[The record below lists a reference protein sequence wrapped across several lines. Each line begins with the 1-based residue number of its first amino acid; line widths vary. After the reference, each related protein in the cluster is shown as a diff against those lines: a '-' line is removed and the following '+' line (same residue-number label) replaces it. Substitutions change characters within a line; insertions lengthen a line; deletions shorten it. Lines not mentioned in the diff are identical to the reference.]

1 MTAKRTSQKQSR
13 WRKLLATKRRR
24 LAMIISV
31 FVILILLIIGIQH
44 STAKKN
50 QSQATFSTMRVT
62 SQPSFNLTGKI
73 ESVETQ
79 VLALPSGKLQSLA
92 VKNGDHVVQGQ
103 AILTMHNDDLQ
114 NQVANLQNQL
124 DQSQSTSSADQTN
137 GPSMQQQLKN
147 ISGKFNQTLVAPYS
161 GYVSIDQSKE
171 DAPVVTLYSD
181 NLQFVGQVSEYDYD
195 KLHQSTD
202 LKVKALATNHI
213 ANTQVNYLATIPTK
227 GTGNNTRYKVT
238 ASVNA
243 NQFMA
248 GQTAKASIK
257 QDGVLIPKKAV
268 CNGKVFIV
276 DANGRVRKTKIS
288 GHAVNS
294 SYVVT
299 NGIDE
304 GDKIVINPSSKLKNN
319 TKVD

>member
-1 MTAKRTSQKQSR
+1 
-13 WRKLLATKRRR
+13 
-24 LAMIISV
+24 
-31 FVILILLIIGIQH
+31 
-44 STAKKN
+44 
-50 QSQATFSTMRVT
+50 MRVT

-73 ESVETQ
+73 EPVETQ

-147 ISGKFNQTLVAPYS
+147 ISGKVNQTLVAPYS

-202 LKVKALATNHI
+202 LKVTALATNHV

-227 GTGNNTRYKVT
+227 GTVNNTRYKVT

-268 CNGKVFIV
+268 RNGKVFIV

-304 GDKIVINPSSKLKNN
+304 GDKIVINPNSKLKNN

>member
-1 MTAKRTSQKQSR
+1 MTAKRTSQRQSR
-13 WRKLLATKRRR
+13 WRILLATKRRR

-73 ESVETQ
+73 EPVETQ
-79 VLALPSGKLQSLA
+79 ELALTSGKLLSLA

-114 NQVANLQNQL
+114 SQVANLQNQL

-137 GPSMQQQLKN
+137 GHSMQQQLKN
-147 ISGKFNQTLVAPYS
+147 ISGKVNQTLVAPYS

-202 LKVKALATNHI
+202 LKVTALATNHV

-243 NQFMA
+243 NQIMA

-268 CNGKVFIV
+268 RNGKVFIV

-304 GDKIVINPSSKLKNN
+304 GDKIVINPNSKLKNS
-319 TKVD
+319 T

>member
-24 LAMIISV
+24 LIMIISIL
-31 FVILILLIIGIQH
+31 VILILIIIGIQH
-44 STAKKN
+44 SNTKKDKS
-50 QSQATFSTMRVT
+50 QSTFSTMRVT

-73 ESVETQ
+73 EPVETQ
-79 VLALPSGKLQSLA
+79 MLTVPSGKLQSLN

-114 NQVANLQNQL
+114 SQVANLQNQL
-124 DQSQSTSSADQTN
+124 DQSQSASSD
-137 GPSMQQQLKN
+137 
-147 ISGKFNQTLVAPYS
+147 NQTT
-161 GYVSIDQSKE
+161 VSIDQSKE

-202 LKVKALATNHI
+202 LKVKALATNHV

-257 QDGVLIPKKAV
+257 QDGILIPKKAV
-268 CNGKVFIV
+268 RNGKVFVV
-276 DANGRVRKTKIS
+276 DTDGKARKAKIS

-299 NGIDE
+299 DGIDE
-304 GDKIVINPSSKLKNN
+304 GDKIVINPNSKLKNN

>member
-13 WRKLLATKRRR
+13 WRKLLATKQRR
-24 LAMIISV
+24 LVTIISV
-31 FVILILLIIGIQH
+31 LVILILIIIGIQH

-50 QSQATFSTMRVT
+50 KSQSSFSTMRVT

-73 ESVETQ
+73 EPVETQ

-124 DQSQSTSSADQTN
+124 DQSQSTSSEDQTN
-137 GPSMQQQLKN
+137 RPAMQQQLKN
-147 ISGKFNQTLVAPYS
+147 ISGKVNQTLVAPYS
-161 GYVSIDQSKE
+161 GYVSIDQAKE

-202 LKVKALATNHI
+202 LRVKALATNHV

-243 NQFMA
+243 NEFIA

-257 QDGVLIPKKAV
+257 QDGILIPKKAV
-268 CNGKVFIV
+268 RNEKVFVV
-276 DANGRVRKTKIS
+276 DDNGRVRKTRIS

>member
-73 ESVETQ
+73 EPVETQ

-147 ISGKFNQTLVAPYS
+147 ISGKVNQTLVAPYS

-202 LKVKALATNHI
+202 LKVTALATNHV

-257 QDGVLIPKKAV
+257 QDGVLIPKKLFATEKYSLLMPTDEY
-268 CNGKVFIV
+268 GKL
-276 DANGRVRKTKIS
+276 KL
-288 GHAVNS
+288 
-294 SYVVT
+294 VVT
-299 NGIDE
+299 PLIAPMLLRME
-304 GDKIVINPSSKLKNN
+304 LMKAIKS
-319 TKVD
+319 